1 MTSPLKVLFTGG
13 GSVGHLAPSIAVWEA
28 LKEKSDG
35 AQCLFVCSFKK
46 DDRTFL
52 KSQKAKYI
60 PIAAARTNSLL
71 RILAFPIL
79 FPLGL
84 LEALIIILIFRPHVI
99 FSKGGYVS
107 VPISLV
113 GWMLRKPIV
122 LHESDRVMGR
132 ANMFLLKFAKH
143 LCIGTPEREVANQ
156 EVMTRRNIQIS
167 ATGNPV
173 RKKLLTGTEDG
184 GRRVT
189 GFSGKKPI
197 LLVMGGSQG
206 AKALNEA
213 VWKTIDE
220 LVYLCDVVHLT
231 GRKKSNSNISHGRYL
246 QQEVKYEELEH
257 ILAIAD
263 IVISRAGAGAIAEFA
278 ALGKATILVPLPKL
292 AHNHQEENAQLLK
305 AAQAVLVLDQER
317 LEDSLVSTVKS
328 LAENE
333 DKRKRLA
340 NQLHAFSDMDAAE
353 RIANILIAESGSG
366 R

>member
-1 MTSPLKVLFTGG
+1 MNTPVLKVLFSGG
-13 GSVGHLAPSIAVWEA
+13 GSVGHLAPSIAVCEV
-28 LKEKSDG
+28 LKKKHGGVRE
-35 AQCLFVCSFKK
+35 LFVCSFKR
-46 DDRTFL
+46 DDRSFL
-52 KSQKAKYI
+52 KSQNVKYV
-60 PIAAARTNSLL
+60 PIFSARTNSIIRLTM
-71 RILAFPIL
+71 FPIL

-84 LEALIIILIFRPHVI
+84 LEALFILMFFRPHVI

-107 VPISLV
+107 VPISLM
-113 GWMLRKPIV
+113 GWMLMKPIV

-132 ANMFLLKFAKH
+132 ANIFLLKFAKH
-143 LCIGTPEREVANQ
+143 LCIGTPEREVANS

-173 RKKLLTGTEDG
+173 RNKLLTGTVDG

-189 GFSGKKPI
+189 KFSGKRPV

-206 AKALNEA
+206 AKVLNEA
-213 VWKTIDE
+213 IWQHIEE
-220 LVYLCDVVHLT
+220 LTSICDVIHLT
-231 GRKKSNSNISHGRYL
+231 GRGKSNSIIKHGRYI
-246 QQEVKYEELEH
+246 QQDVRFEELEQ

-305 AAQAVLVLDQER
+305 AARAVLVLDQER

-328 LAENE
+328 LVE
-333 DKRKRLA
+333 DVGKRERLA
-340 NQLHAFSDMDAAE
+340 TQLHAFADMDAGE
-353 RIANILIAESGSG
+353 RIANILIAESG
-366 R
+366 